1 MIMRVLWLHLN
12 SVLTA
17 KKSSPAAAGAKPKL
31 TARPAFADS
40 FAADG
45 CSYVTRNFTPE
56 EWLAYVGKDITYE
69 KTCSGADYKIKI
81 REIR

>member
-1 MIMRVLWLHLN
+1 
-12 SVLTA
+12 
-17 KKSSPAAAGAKPKL
+17 
-31 TARPAFADS
+31 
-40 FAADG
+40 
-45 CSYVTRNFTPE
+45 VTRNFTPE